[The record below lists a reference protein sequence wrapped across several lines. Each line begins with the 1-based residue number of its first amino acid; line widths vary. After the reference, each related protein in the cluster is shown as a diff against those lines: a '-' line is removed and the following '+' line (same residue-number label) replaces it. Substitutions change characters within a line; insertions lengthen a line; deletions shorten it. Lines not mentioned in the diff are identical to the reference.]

1 MTDDKLRRLK
11 WKVVKHR
18 GRVLKFSHT
27 HQKKKK
33 KKKIQVYNHTILQLL
48 SLKFTWLPYE
58 SIVALYMLNP

>member
-18 GRVLKFSHT
+18 GRVLKFSHP
-27 HQKKKK
+27 KK

-58 SIVALYMLNP
+58 SSVALYMLNP